1 MKYEDAEKER
11 NELNMRI
18 VNLETTLK
26 VYNILI

>member
-26 VYNILI
+26 VCNILI